1 MDCLL
6 SVHDERLLQ
15 VLSKLGT
22 ELWQGVVGSYQA
34 RHATGLQAAAAKL
47 LTLLTDMDQL
57 LSTHRCP
64 LAMRVSG
71 WKLRTFLDLSCLDTC
86 EPWSLR

>member
-1 MDCLL
+1 MRTVDLL
-6 SVHDERLLQ
+6 SCGCERVLQ

-22 ELWQGVVGSYQA
+22 GLWQDVVGSYQA
-34 RHATGLQAAAAKL
+34 RHAAGLQAAAGNL

-64 LAMRVSG
+64 PPPACVTG
-71 WKLRTFLDLSCLDTC
+71 GGT
-86 EPWSLR
+86 